1 MWWRAQNSGLIWG
14 AQVLRGTQ
22 KMAWAGGASMV
33 LSWLRSCGPTLLGWG
48 PLHSILRVEETAGTR
63 WLAATGSAV
72 WPAAATAVAEEEEE
86 VSARGSLAFPPLG
99 LGERG
104 GRRGGGGGTAVGISL
119 VGPPGAKNRTRC
131 PPFPSSPRDSG

>member
-33 LSWLRSCGPTLLGWG
+33 LSWLSSCGPMLLGWG
-48 PLHSILRVEETAGTR
+48 PHHSICFSCGLKRWRVRGGLQQQAPR
-63 WLAATGSAV
+63 L
-72 WPAAATAVAEEEEE
+72 WPAATTAVAEEEEE

-99 LGERG
+99 HATG
-104 GRRGGGGGTAVGISL
+104 
-119 VGPPGAKNRTRC
+119 
-131 PPFPSSPRDSG
+131 